1 MQNTT
6 DNKMGSAKMF
16 PLIMNMSLPAMFS
29 MLIQALYNVV
39 DSYFVSLVSENAL
52 TAVSLAFPI
61 QMLIIAVGAGTSIG
75 LNSLISRRLG
85 AGDNKAASSAA
96 THGLVLAVLSW
107 IVFAIIGIF
116 FSRSIITAF
125 GADADVTNMAVSYL
139 SIVLTYSIG
148 VFVEINLEKTLQ
160 ATGDMIYPMFFQL
173 SGAVINIILDPIL
186 IFGLLGFPAM
196 GVAGAAAATVSAQI
210 ISMIFALTVIFVKKH
225 QVRISLKGF
234 RFDGKT
240 VAEIYKVGVPS
251 IIMQS
256 ISSLLNMALNGILI
270 TFSQTAVAVLGVY
283 YKLQSFVFM
292 PVFGLTHGLM
302 PIMGFNF
309 GAKNKKRLMDC
320 LKIGLIIAAVIM
332 SAGMILFWAIPQPL
346 LSIFNSSGSQELYNI
361 GVPALRTISLCFI
374 PAALGITF
382 STVFSALGFGTRSL
396 AISLIRQLVAI
407 LPMAY
412 IFSKISLTAVW
423 YAFPLA
429 EVLAFVISIVLFVDL
444 YRKTISFLPEGI
456 K

>member
-1 MQNTT
+1 
-6 DNKMGSAKMF
+6 MGTAKMF

-61 QMLIIAVGAGTSIG
+61 QMLVIAVGAGTAIG

-85 AGDNKAASSAA
+85 AGDREAASSAA
-96 THGLVLAVLSW
+96 THGLLLAVLSW
-107 IVFAIIGIF
+107 IVFAIAGIF
-116 FSRSIITAF
+116 FSRSIITSF
-125 GADADVTNMAVSYL
+125 GADANVTDMAVSYL

-210 ISMIFALTVIFVKKH
+210 ISMIFALIVIFVKKH

-240 VAEIYKVGVPS
+240 VVEIYRVGVPS

-283 YKLQSFVFM
+283 YKLQSFIFM

-332 SAGMILFWAIPQPL
+332 SAGMILFWSIPEQL

-361 GVPALRTISLCFI
+361 GIPALRTISLCFI

-396 AISLIRQLVAI
+396 VISLIRQLLAI

-412 IFSKISLTAVW
+412 VFSKISLTAVW

-444 YRKTISFLPEGI
+444 YRKIISFLPEGI

>member
-1 MQNTT
+1 LQNSSSNTP
-6 DNKMGSAKMF
+6 NKMGTAKMF
-16 PLIMNMSLPAMFS
+16 PLIMSMSLPAMFS

-85 AGDNKAASSAA
+85 EGDYKSAGDAAA
-96 THGLVLAVLSW
+96 HGLVLAFISW
-107 IVFAIIGIF
+107 IVFALAGF
-116 FSRSIITAF
+116 FLSRPVISAF
-125 GADADVTNMAVSYL
+125 GADDTVTEMAVSYL
-139 SIVLTYSIG
+139 SIVLTCSVG

-160 ATGDMIYPMFFQL
+160 ATGDMVFPMFFQL
-173 SGAVINIILDPIL
+173 TGAIGNIILDPIF
-186 IFGLLGFPAM
+186 IFGLFGLPAL
-196 GVAGAAAATVSAQI
+196 GVAGAAVATVVAQI
-210 ISMIFALTVIFVKKH
+210 ISMVFAMIVVFKRKN
-225 QVRISLKGF
+225 QISINLKGF
-234 RFDGKT
+234 RFNGKIIKD
-240 VAEIYKVGVPS
+240 IYSVGIPS

-302 PIMGFNF
+302 PIMGYNF
-309 GAKNKKRLMDC
+309 GAKNKHRLMSC
-320 LKIGLIIAAVIM
+320 LKIGLSIAVVIM
-332 SAGMILFWAIPQPL
+332 SVGMAIFWAIPKEL
-346 LSIFNSSGSQELYNI
+346 LSIFNSSGSQELFNI
-361 GVPALRTISLCFI
+361 GIPALRTISLCFI

-382 STVFSALGFGTRSL
+382 STVFSALGYGSRSL
-396 AISLIRQLVAI
+396 VVSLIRQLVAI

-412 IFSKISLTAVW
+412 FFAKISLNAVW

-429 EVLAFVISIVLFVDL
+429 EIVAFAVSILLFADL
-444 YRKTISFLPEGI
+444 YKKTVSNLP
-456 K
+456 

>member
-1 MQNTT
+1 MQKTS
-6 DNKMGSAKMF
+6 DNKMGTAKMF

-29 MLIQALYNVV
+29 MLVQALYNVV

-61 QMLIIAVGAGTSIG
+61 QMLIIAVSAGTATG

-85 AGDNKAASSAA
+85 ANDSKAASSAA
-96 THGLVLAVLSW
+96 THGLILAVLSW
-107 IVFAIIGIF
+107 IIFAIVGMF
-116 FSRSIITAF
+116 FSRSIINAF

-139 SIVLTYSIG
+139 SIVLIYSLG
-148 VFVEINLEKTLQ
+148 VFVQINVEKTLQ

-173 SGAVINIILDPIL
+173 SGAIVNIILDPIL
-186 IFGLLGFPAM
+186 IFGLFRFPRM
-196 GVAGAAAATVSAQI
+196 GVAGAAAATVVAQF
-210 ISMIFALTVIFVKKH
+210 ISMIFALIVLFVKKH
-225 QVRISLKGF
+225 QVHISLKGF

-240 VAEIYKVGVPS
+240 VAEIYRVGIPS

-256 ISSLLNMALNGILI
+256 IASFLNMALNGILI

-309 GAKNKKRLMDC
+309 GAKNKKRLMSC

-332 SAGMILFWAIPQPL
+332 TAGMVLFWSLPQQL

-361 GVPALRTISLCFI
+361 GIPALRTISLCFI

-382 STVFSALGFGTRSL
+382 STVFSALGYGTRSL
-396 AISLIRQLVAI
+396 AVSLIRQLIAI

-429 EVLAFVISIVLFVDL
+429 EILAFMISIVLFIDL
-444 YRKTISFLPEGI
+444 HRKTISSLPEGI